1 QFDLKGNYN
10 PDQQNIVNAREG
22 DIGYRG
28 TLSYIDQFEL
38 DSLGEIGISLGYQ
51 NSDTSQPEQEV
62 RSSSPS
68 GTSRFACLNDPSVTW
83 EGYWSPVDGDCEDQ
97 VADAPYDPDGD
108 GDFQENDQ
116 GYVTD
121 IDPATG
127 RAYSDGMPF
136 AFAPS
141 SRGYRQNDTSEEREA
156 FFGAFQWRPN
166 ERWNINLD

>member
-1 QFDLKGNYN
+1 SLVEGGVAGLIALETLKPLDFGERRFQFDLKGNYN

-83 EGYWSPVDGDCEDQ
+83 EGYWSPVDG
-97 VADAPYDPDGD
+97 
-108 GDFQENDQ
+108 
-116 GYVTD
+116 
-121 IDPATG
+121 
-127 RAYSDGMPF
+127 
-136 AFAPS
+136 
-141 SRGYRQNDTSEEREA
+141 
-156 FFGAFQWRPN
+156 
-166 ERWNINLD
+166 